1 MSTHHRWA
9 RFGRAVGVVAL
20 TVSVAAAAA
29 PAAAAPPQRPIVG
42 SASGTATPAGTPV
55 TLITGDLAVHSV
67 DAAGRPSASL
77 VPGPNADPDGYITRV
92 FRGDVYVVP
101 ARAVPMISEGAL
113 DEQLFNVSALVR
125 QGYDD
130 RSAAALPLLATYGGA
145 VTRTRQAPQAPQ
157 GATVE
162 ATLPVAD
169 AVALSA
175 DKEQAA
181 EFWRDLTDGDGP
193 RIAKLWLDERV
204 SVTMAESAAQIHAPQ
219 AWAAGFDGTGATV
232 AVLDSGYDG
241 KHPDLA
247 GQVAGAKNFT
257 TDSGGADVDLNG
269 HGTHVASTVAGTGVA
284 SDGVEKGVAPG
295 AKLLIGKVLNRYG
308 QGQESWIINGMQWA
322 VDHKADVISM
332 SLGGSVGTDCTDPI
346 GVAAQA
352 LAQQSTSLFVVA
364 AGNAGPTLQTIS
376 APACAKDVL
385 TVGAVDSAG
394 QAARFTS
401 RGPVVGTHTVKPE
414 IAAPGVEI
422 LAAESGTGR
431 YTRMSGTSMATPH
444 VAAVAALLK
453 QKHPG
458 WTAQQRKAALISA
471 ATPSTTGRVHEVG
484 AGVVDALRP
493 LTAAVVGPGV
503 VDAGSYAWPH
513 LHQPKTTTTV
523 TLTNTGDK
531 AVAFDLA
538 IAGAT
543 AENGAPLPKRTF
555 AAGIGTVTVP
565 AHGTAEVPVVLD
577 PAVKLRA
584 AEYGAIGARLV
595 ATAAD
600 GSTVVTAI
608 AAYLE
613 PHAVTVKLKLIDRR
627 GEVPAAP
634 SFVDVVDADR
644 LTALRFTSFT
654 TEPTLRLREGRYSIN
669 ALIASRDAGTTEANG
684 LVHSVTFMG
693 DPELVVNND
702 DVDRTITY
710 DARTAVRQ
718 KITAERPTEAQ
729 SVALEYGRWWDAAYI
744 SGGYTGG
751 KSVDEVYVGR
761 TTPVTDGGFQLGS
774 YYRLYAP
781 ELVLR
786 TTGGIA
792 LDPVYIGP
800 SRLQAGV
807 PTRFDGSG
815 TAELVDAGAGSQAE
829 LVTAAG
835 KIALV
840 HSTDVAR
847 VLTAAAAADV
857 KAVLFARDEPG
868 RWSAFA
874 ASTIPGLT
882 VTTTEESALRAALA
896 AGPVTLAWDA
906 VVTSPYVYNVAF
918 ADERMTQPDVP
929 LQVREKNLA
938 RVDERIHSTRTNR
951 VIVDGIQ
958 FFPANYPS
966 TVSLVSDTFAVPVE
980 RASFVTAGVQTQR
993 LMSGAS
999 GRSETMFAAPR
1010 TAEAGS
1016 VRSEDWYRGPMRST
1030 GTRRAD
1036 LSAERIAERQEG
1048 QIGASMLVWGDS
1060 DPDHYG
1066 FGGFGDVGNAE
1077 LFADGVS
1084 LGRSAWPQGIWDV
1097 PDDDAAYRL
1106 RVTTMRFNPGQP
1118 NHPNWSLFYSTET
1131 EFRFRSQRPSDNGLY
1146 ALPILVP
1153 SYDIAVD
1160 TRNLTPATAGFEIG
1174 FGGAGQRDY
1183 DAGQITAA
1191 QAWVSFDD
1199 GTTWQEVTVTRRGAG
1214 FVTTVDQ
1221 SAGAGKNV
1229 SLRVDLRD
1237 EHGNGVRQTIIR
1249 AYGVR

>member
-1 MSTHHRWA
+1 MSVHPRWT

-20 TVSVAAAAA
+20 TVSVAAAPA
-29 PAAAAPPQRPIVG
+29 PTTAAPPHRPIVG
-42 SASGTATPAGTPV
+42 SASTIDSPVGTPV
-55 TLITGDLAVHSV
+55 TLITGDLAVLTT
-67 DAAGRPSASL
+67 DAKGRPSAAL
-77 VPGPNADPDGYITRV
+77 VPGPNADPDGYVTRV

-101 ARAVPMISEGAL
+101 AGAVPLISAGTL
-113 DEQLFNVSALVR
+113 DEELFNISGLVR

-130 RSAAALPLLATYGGA
+130 RSSNVLPLLATYGGA
-145 VTRTRQAPQAPQ
+145 VARTRQAPPAPE
-157 GATVE
+157 GASVE

-175 DKEQAA
+175 DKARAA
-181 EFWRDLTDGDGP
+181 EFWRDLIDGDGP
-193 RIAKLWLDERV
+193 AIAKLWLDERL
-204 SVTMAESAAQIHAPQ
+204 SVAMAQSAEQIHAPQ
-219 AWAAGFDGTGATV
+219 AWAAGFDGAGTKI
-232 AVLDSGYDG
+232 AVLDSGFDG
-241 KHPDLA
+241 DHPDLA
-247 GQVAGAKNFT
+247 GQVIGSKNFT
-257 TDSGGADVDLNG
+257 TDAGGADIDLHG
-269 HGTHVASTVAGTGVA
+269 HGTHVASTVAGTGAA
-284 SDGVEKGVAPG
+284 SGGVEKGVAPG
-295 AKLLIGKVLNRYG
+295 AKLLIGKVLNRSG
-308 QGQESWIINGMQWA
+308 QGLESWIINGMQWA
-322 VDHKADVISM
+322 VDQKADVISM

-364 AGNAGPTLQTIS
+364 AGNEGPTLQTIS

-394 QAARFTS
+394 QTAWFTS
-401 RGPVVGTHTVKPE
+401 RGPVTGTHTVKPE

-422 LAAESGTGR
+422 LAAASGTSG
-431 YTRMSGTSMATPH
+431 YARMSGTSMATPH

-453 QKHPG
+453 QKHPD

-471 ATPSTTGRVHEVG
+471 AAPSATARVHEVG

-493 LTAAVVGPGV
+493 LTATVVGPGV

-523 TLTNTGDK
+523 TLTNTGDE
-531 AVAFDLA
+531 AVAFGLA
-538 IAGAT
+538 IVGAT
-543 AENGAPLPKRTF
+543 AENGAPLPQRTF
-555 AAGIGTVTVP
+555 APGVDRVTVA

-577 PAVKLRA
+577 PAVNLKA

-613 PHAVTVKLKLIDRR
+613 PHSVTVKLKLIDRR
-627 GEVPAAP
+627 GEAPATP

-644 LTALRFTSFT
+644 MTGLRYASFT

-669 ALIASRDAGTTEANG
+669 AVIVSRDAGTTGANG

-710 DARTAVRQ
+710 DARTAIRQ
-718 KITAERPTEAQ
+718 KVTAERPTEAQ
-729 SVALEYGRWWDAAYI
+729 SVAIEYGRWWDTAYL
-744 SGGYTGG
+744 SGGYSGG

-761 TTPVTDGGFQLGS
+761 TTPVQNGGFQLGS

-781 ELVLR
+781 ELTLR
-786 TTGGIA
+786 TTGGIG
-792 LDPVYIGP
+792 LSPVYVGP
-800 SRLQAGV
+800 SLFQAGV

-815 TAELVDAGAGSQAE
+815 SAALVDAGAGSAAE
-829 LVTAAG
+829 LAAATG

-840 HSTDVAR
+840 HSTDVTK
-847 VLTAAAAADV
+847 VLTAATAASV
-857 KAVLFARDEPG
+857 KAVLFGRDAPG
-868 RWSAFA
+868 RWSAIA
-874 ASTIPGLT
+874 VSAIPGLT
-882 VTTTEESALRAALA
+882 ITAIEESALRAALA

-929 LQVREKNLA
+929 LQVREKELA

-951 VIVDGIQ
+951 VVLDGIR
-958 FFPANYPS
+958 FMPENYPS
-966 TVSLVSDTFAVPVE
+966 TVSLISDNFAAPVE
-980 RASFVTAGVQTQR
+980 RASYVTAGVQTQR
-993 LMSGAS
+993 LMAGA
-999 GRSETMFAAPR
+999 GIRDETMFAAPR
-1010 TAEAGS
+1010 TAQAGS
-1016 VRSEDWYRGPMRST
+1016 VRAEDWYRAPVRST

-1036 LSAERIAERQEG
+1036 LSPEHLAERQEG
-1048 QIGASMLVWGDS
+1048 LIGAAMLVWGDT
-1060 DPDHYG
+1060 DPDHWG
-1066 FGGFGDVGNAE
+1066 IGGFGDVGNAE

-1084 LGRSAWPQGIWDV
+1084 LGQSAWPQGIWDV
-1097 PDDDAAYRL
+1097 PDADAAYRL
-1106 RVTTMRFNPGQP
+1106 RVTTMRFNPGP
-1118 NHPNWSLFYSTET
+1118 PSHPNWSLFYGTET

-1160 TRNLTPATAGFEIG
+1160 TQNLAPATAGFEIG

-1199 GTTWQEVTVTRRGAG
+1199 GTTWQEVTVTRKGAG

-1221 SAGAGKNV
+1221 SAAAGKNV
-1229 SLRVDLRD
+1229 SLRVDLTD
-1237 EHGNGVRQTIIR
+1237 EHGNGVRQTITR